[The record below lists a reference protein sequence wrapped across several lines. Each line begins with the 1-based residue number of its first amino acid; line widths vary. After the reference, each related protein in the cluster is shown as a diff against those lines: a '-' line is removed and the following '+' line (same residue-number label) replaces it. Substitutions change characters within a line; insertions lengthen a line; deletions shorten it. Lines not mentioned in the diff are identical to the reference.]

1 MLQIKENVTI
11 FNSVTGIAS
20 KDNSEVEAN
29 KININNTQYGIVSYM
44 KKNEYGPSKIN
55 LNDILITNS
64 EEKYLVEK
72 GSSIKVNNNDIPF
85 KDFDFKI
92 FIN

>member
-1 MLQIKENVTI
+1 
-11 FNSVTGIAS
+11 
-20 KDNSEVEAN
+20 
-29 KININNTQYGIVSYM
+29 M

-85 KDFDFKI
+85 KDLDFKI